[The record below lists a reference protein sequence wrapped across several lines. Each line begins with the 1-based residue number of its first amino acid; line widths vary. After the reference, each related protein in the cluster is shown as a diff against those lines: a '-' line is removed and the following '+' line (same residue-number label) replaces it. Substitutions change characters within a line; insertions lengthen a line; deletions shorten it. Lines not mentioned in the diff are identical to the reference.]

1 MDKDIIDKVMAKV
14 MLMHGKKL
22 YHPEWVRDK
31 HFIPIRYN
39 NITGNIIGDCINIY
53 GHYEG
58 RVISPDCYYQFLEAA
73 PYDIDKE
80 LDNL

>member
-1 MDKDIIDKVMAKV
+1 MDKDIIDKVKAKV
-14 MLMHGKKL
+14 SLMQGKKL

-31 HFIPIRYN
+31 HFIPRYIN
-39 NITGNIIGDCINIY
+39 PNGNIIGECINIH

-58 RVISPDCYYQFLEAA
+58 RIITSDCYYQFLEAA
-73 PYDIDKE
+73 PYDLDKE